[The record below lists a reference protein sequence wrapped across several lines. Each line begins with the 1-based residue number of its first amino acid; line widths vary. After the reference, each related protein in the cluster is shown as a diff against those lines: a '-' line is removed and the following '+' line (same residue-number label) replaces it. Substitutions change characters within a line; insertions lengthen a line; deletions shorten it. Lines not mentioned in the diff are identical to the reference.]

1 MKTLNSTI
9 LSKIQLQD
17 SRNAFKL
24 TTQFSFPNNSLL
36 CSSRNVKNGGTL
48 ALTLYFGSK
57 KTVFSE
63 LKTSENKSQTKGK
76 KKTPVTTKI
85 EAPEPGGAPAIS
97 GGGGGPS
104 PAKPPPP
111 SKKSGSW
118 KLKGLPKKVLAVLSN
133 LPLAIAEM
141 FAVAALMALGTFVDQ
156 GEAPSFYFQK
166 YPEDN
171 PVLGFFTWRWILPL
185 GFDHMFSSPVFLGTL
200 TLLGASLMACT
211 YTTQIPLV
219 KVVLLTFS

>member
-63 LKTSENKSQTKGK
+63 LRTSENKSQTKGK

-141 FAVAALMALGTFVDQ
+141 FAVAALMALGIVPATF
-156 GEAPSFYFQK
+156 EEYNWFSPFPLLKFELK
-166 YPEDN
+166 PE
-171 PVLGFFTWRWILPL
+171 
-185 GFDHMFSSPVFLGTL
+185 
-200 TLLGASLMACT
+200 
-211 YTTQIPLV
+211 
-219 KVVLLTFS
+219 